1 MIDGPTIAATFI
13 NDLVNQRRAI
23 RLVIM
28 VSVYQLLVIVFRDL
42 SVFFWGEYF
51 LAHNAAAAVTTPC
64 RTKELTVEVFLSDLI

>member
-1 MIDGPTIAATFI
+1 MIDGPAIAATFI

-42 SVFFWGEYF
+42 SVFFGGSIF
-51 LAHNAAAAVTTPC
+51 
-64 RTKELTVEVFLSDLI
+64 